1 MNLDIISSLSIRNSL
16 YSSLSE
22 LNKDLLSCLSI
33 RHSLYSGLIE
43 LNKDLISCLSI
54 RHSLYSNPS
63 EPDNSELNTSMTGAG
78 LLGQSWALSLCLQ
91 GDEVEEVWRSHVSK
105 VMAEASVQH
114 AIRTCQV
121 FPRLYRVS

>member
-1 MNLDIISSLSIRNSL
+1 MSSRYNL
-16 YSSLSE
+16 YSNPSD
-22 LNKDLLSCLSI
+22 LNKNI
-33 RHSLYSGLIE
+33 
-43 LNKDLISCLSI
+43 ISCLFS

-91 GDEVEEVWRSHVSK
+91 GDEVEDVWKSHVSK

-121 FPRLYRVS
+121 FPRLYRVSWMAVTVGFVYTCMCVCVCSVVTVTIY